1 MVIVTDSGKEEL
13 KRIASEVVKEAGST
27 LRLIANEQGQLG
39 LISATNKDDDQV
51 IEHQGDTILLVDT
64 VLSEAL
70 DGICIDCQDEGEG
83 PRLILTTTNTEEEEA
98 VPE

>member
-27 LRLIANEQGQLG
+27 LRLIANDQGQLG
-39 LISATNKDDDQV
+39 LISATKKDDDQI
-51 IEHQGDTILLVDT
+51 IEHQGNTILLVDN
-64 VLSEAL
+64 VLSEVL

-83 PRLILTTTNTEEEEA
+83 PRLILTTTNTEEEA
-98 VPE
+98 APE